1 MSRLISYPVGQLRA
15 GAYGLL
21 SLCCQR
27 CRRWVLAEQL
37 AKAASFLVAVCGA
50 QVFKKSDIE
59 DEDILSLSSG
69 VKRGG
74 KKARGRA
81 AERKDDKPVRS
92 GRCGLLHVHVA
103 VSCTDNT
110 HGCVRR
116 ATNTA

>member
-1 MSRLISYPVGQLRA
+1 M
-15 GAYGLL
+15 
-21 SLCCQR
+21 
-27 CRRWVLAEQL
+27 
-37 AKAASFLVAVCGA
+37 AVYDA

-92 GRCGLLHVHVA
+92 GRCGLLYGHVT
-103 VSCTDNT
+103 VSCTGKT
-110 HGCVRR
+110 RGCCVTTVDD
-116 ATNTA
+116 AA

>member
-1 MSRLISYPVGQLRA
+1 M
-15 GAYGLL
+15 
-21 SLCCQR
+21 
-27 CRRWVLAEQL
+27 
-37 AKAASFLVAVCGA
+37 
-50 QVFKKSDIE
+50 FKKSDIE

-92 GRCGLLHVHVA
+92 GRCSFSHVHVH

-110 HGCVRR
+110 HGCCMKGVLH
-116 ATNTA
+116 AAGAGSAED

>member
-1 MSRLISYPVGQLRA
+1 M
-15 GAYGLL
+15 
-21 SLCCQR
+21 
-27 CRRWVLAEQL
+27 
-37 AKAASFLVAVCGA
+37 AVCDA

-92 GRCGLLHVHVA
+92 SGRCGLLHVM

-110 HGCVRR
+110 RGCCMKRVLH
-116 ATNTA
+116 AAGVGIAAD